1 MISNYNIKFKEKQM
15 RDILNLLDSVVITEG
30 VGLANRKPGDL
41 FKNPEGDVIAFQ
53 NLDFYPESGSYRDL
67 TDAEEAVAKVAKSL
81 GIAPEQI
88 MWTNQP
94 PARRQLAS
102 EGGGYA
108 GFGIATFTDQATNQ
122 DYYLGR
128 WFKNISPNRAQNKFA
143 HSDIPGGFKFA
154 SKSGAKENAG
164 YTPTDVLTQFQ
175 NNTPETIMEQIVA
188 KFGEGSDMV
197 VATATFMQ
205 ATKFPV
211 TFPKGSINFTAFRD
225 YFCEILQP
233 VALVMGKPIKGNA
246 QEAATIFFGPGSGYG
261 DSTISFN
268 NSKNTG
274 LYDSLLVSSEG
285 KQIKLSSK
293 GKSGANA
300 SVVNLLKSIQD
311 LQVAPKGKKLLE
323 KHKDVVELLQT
334 VKDGGHVGG
343 ALNLGIKYKIITPE
357 EANEIL
363 MLKTKGPKDKIQFG
377 SKFTKLNHLY
387 YSRTPRD
394 WAKVIPLEHMLSVV
408 AYRVA
413 DYVNEHTNFGQAA
426 SEILNHSALVQMYT
440 EASET
445 ADTISITGFRA
456 VYPSETVTG
465 VLLDASKAYMSTQD
479 KGNFTFEI
487 LKNGAKKSDLD
498 PVDNQEDEP
507 QAPARTTA
515 QDLDRAAQTRSGV
528 KASAGGVEKLGSDKT
543 LGRKRQR

>member
-1 MISNYNIKFKEKQM
+1 M
-15 RDILNLLDSVVITEG
+15 RDILNLLDVITEG
-30 VGLANRKPGDL
+30 VGLANRVPGQL
-41 FKNPEGDVIAFQ
+41 FKNPQGDVIAFQ

-67 TDAEEAVAKVAKSL
+67 NDANAAITKVTQSL

-94 PARRQLAS
+94 PARRQLS
-102 EGGGYA
+102 DEGGGYA
-108 GFGIATFTDQATNQ
+108 GFGLATFIDQSTDTP
-122 DYYLGR
+122 YYLGR
-128 WFKNISPNRAQNKFA
+128 WFKNINPNRALNDFPHDK
-143 HSDIPGGFKFA
+143 IPGGFKFA
-154 SKSGAKENAG
+154 SKAGAKENAG

-175 NNTPETIMEQIVA
+175 DNTPETIMNQVVT

-225 YFCEILQP
+225 YFCEMLQP
-233 VALVMGKPIKGNA
+233 VALVMGKPVKGNA
-246 QEAATIFFGPGSGYG
+246 GEAATIFFGPGQNYS
-261 DSTISFN
+261 DATISFN

-274 LYDSLLVSSEG
+274 LYDSLLISAEG

-323 KHKDVVELLQT
+323 KHKEVVELLQT
-334 VKDGGHVGG
+334 VKNGGHVGG
-343 ALNLGIKYKIITPE
+343 ALNLGVQYKIITDQ
-357 EANEIL
+357 EADEIRT
-363 MLKTKGPKDKIQFG
+363 LKTYGPKDEIPWRNK
-377 SKFTKLNHLY
+377 KLKELY
-387 YSRTPRD
+387 MSRTPRN
-394 WAKVIPLEHMLSVV
+394 WAKIIPLEHMLSVI

-413 DYVNEHTNFGQAA
+413 DYVNENTNFGQAA

-440 EASET
+440 EATET

-487 LKNGAKKSDLD
+487 LKNGAKKSGLA

-507 QAPARTTA
+507 KATAKTTA
-515 QDLDRAAQTRSGV
+515 TDLDIATQRDTGITAR
-528 KASAGGVEKLGSDKT
+528 AGGVDPDKKLGSEKT
-543 LGRKRQR
+543 LGRKRQK

>member
-1 MISNYNIKFKEKQM
+1 
-15 RDILNLLDSVVITEG
+15 
-30 VGLANRKPGDL
+30 
-41 FKNPEGDVIAFQ
+41 
-53 NLDFYPESGSYRDL
+53 LDFYPESGSYRDL
-67 TDAEEAVAKVAKSL
+67 DDANEAITQITKSL

-94 PARRQLAS
+94 PARRQFS
-102 EGGGYA
+102 DEGGGYA
-108 GFGIATFTDQATNQ
+108 GFGIARFTDQATDQ

-128 WFKNISPNRAQNKFA
+128 WFKNISPNRALNDFPHEK
-143 HSDIPGGFKFA
+143 IPGGFKFA
-154 SKSGAKENAG
+154 SKAGAKENAG

-175 NNTPETIMEQIVA
+175 DNTPETIMNQVVA

-205 ATKFPV
+205 ASKFPV

-246 QEAATIFFGPGSGYG
+246 GEAATIFFGPGQGYG
-261 DSTISFN
+261 DATISFN

-274 LYDSLLVSSEG
+274 LYDSLLISAEG

-293 GKSGANA
+293 GKRGANA

-323 KHKDVVELLQT
+323 KHKEVVEILQT
-334 VKDGGHVGG
+334 IKNGGHVGG
-343 ALNLGIKYKIITPE
+343 ALNLGVEYGIIDKDDVLT
-357 EANEIL
+357 IQQ
-363 MLKTKGPKDKIQFG
+363 LKQFGPKDKLNWG
-377 SKFTKLNHLY
+377 KNTKLEQMY
-387 YSRTPRD
+387 MSRKPKNWER
-394 WAKVIPLEHMLSVV
+394 VIPLEHMLSVV
-408 AYRVA
+408 AYKVA
-413 DYVNEHTNFGQAA
+413 DYVNERTNFGQAA

-440 EASET
+440 EATET
-445 ADTISITGFRA
+445 TDTISITGFRA

-487 LKNGAKKSDLD
+487 LKNGAKKSDLA
-498 PVDNQEDEP
+498 PVDNQADEP
-507 QAPARTTA
+507 KPSGQITTA
-515 QDLDRAAQTRSGV
+515 DLDAVAQQRSNV
-528 KASAGGVEKLGSDKT
+528 KAAGTSNQRNNLKT
-543 LGRKRQR
+543 YGRAFQK

>member
-1 MISNYNIKFKEKQM
+1 M
-15 RDILNLLDSVVITEG
+15 RDILNLLDVITEG
-30 VGLANRKPGDL
+30 VGLSNRTPGQL
-41 FKNPEGDVIAFQ
+41 FKNPDGDTIAFQ
-53 NLDFYPESGSYRDL
+53 NLDFYPESGSFRDL
-67 TDAEEAVAKVAKSL
+67 TDAESAVAKVAKSL
-81 GIAPEQI
+81 GITPEQI

-94 PARRQLAS
+94 PARRQPAD

-108 GFGIATFTDQATNQ
+108 GFGIATFKDQATDK

-128 WFKNISPNRAQNKFA
+128 WFKNINPNRALNDFPHDK
-143 HSDIPGGFKFA
+143 IPGGFKFA
-154 SKSGAKENAG
+154 SKAGAKENAG

-175 NNTPETIMEQIVA
+175 DNTPETIMNQIVA

-205 ATKFPV
+205 AAKFPV
-211 TFPKGSINFTAFRD
+211 TFPKGTINFTAFRD
-225 YFCEILQP
+225 YFCEMLQP

-246 QEAATIFFGPGSGYG
+246 GEAATIFFGPGQGYS
-261 DSTISFN
+261 DATISFN

-274 LYDSLLVSSEG
+274 LYDSLLISPDG

-323 KHKDVVELLQT
+323 KHKIVVEMLQT
-334 VKDGGHVGG
+334 IKNGGHVGG
-343 ALNLGIKYKIITPE
+343 ALGLGVQYGIINQGDVSTIE
-357 EANEIL
+357 Q
-363 MLKTKGPKDKIQFG
+363 LKQFGPKDKLNWG
-377 SKFTKLNHLY
+377 KNKKLEQMY
-387 YSRTPRD
+387 MSRTPRN
-394 WAKVIPLEHMLSVV
+394 WERVIPLEHMLSVV

-440 EASET
+440 EATET

-487 LKNGAKKSDLD
+487 LKNGAQKSDLD
-498 PVDNQEDEP
+498 PIDNQADEP
-507 QAPARTTA
+507 KVSAKDSTA
-515 QDLDRAAQTRSGV
+515 DLDAVTQQRTDI
-528 KASAGGVEKLGSDKT
+528 KAGGDEKLGSDKA

>member
-1 MISNYNIKFKEKQM
+1 M
-15 RDILNLLDSVVITEG
+15 RNILNLLDVITEG
-30 VGLANRKPGDL
+30 VGLANRTPGQL

-67 TDAEEAVAKVAKSL
+67 NDANEAIAQVTKSL

-88 MWTNQP
+88 QWTNQP
-94 PARRQLAS
+94 PARRQFAD
-102 EGGGYA
+102 EGSGYA
-108 GFGIATFTDQATNQ
+108 GFGIARFTDQATDQ

-128 WFKNISPNRAQNKFA
+128 WFKNINPNRQLNDFPHDK
-143 HSDIPGGFKFA
+143 IPGGFKFA
-154 SKSGAKENAG
+154 SKAGAKENAG

-188 KFGEGSDMV
+188 KFGEGSDLV
-197 VATATFMQ
+197 VATSAFMQ
-205 ATKFPV
+205 SAKFPV
-211 TFPKGSINFTAFRD
+211 TFPKGNINFTAFRD
-225 YFCEILQP
+225 YFCEMLQP
-233 VALVMGKPIKGNA
+233 VALIMGKPVKGNA
-246 QEAATIFFGPGSGYG
+246 QEAATIFFGPGSGYSE
-261 DSTISFN
+261 STISFN

-274 LYDSLLVSSEG
+274 LYDSLLISAEG

-323 KHKDVVELLQT
+323 KHKEVVELLQT
-334 VKDGGHVGG
+334 IKNGGHVDG
-343 ALNLGIKYKIITPE
+343 ALNLGVQYGIIDQADVPTI
-357 EANEIL
+357 AQ
-363 MLKTKGPKDKIQFG
+363 LKQFGPKDKLNWG
-377 SKFTKLNHLY
+377 KNKKLEKMY
-387 YSRTPRD
+387 MSRTPKNWER
-394 WAKVIPLEHMLSVV
+394 VIPLEHMLSVV

-413 DYVNEHTNFGQAA
+413 DYVNENTNFGQAA

-440 EASET
+440 EATET

-487 LKNGAKKSDLD
+487 LKNGAKKSDLA

-507 QAPARTTA
+507 KASAKTTT
-515 QDLDRAAQTRSGV
+515 QDLDSYTQKSTGL
-528 KASAGGVEKLGSDKT
+528 KASAGGVEKKLGTEKT